1 MVGSDHTGSDTSQTG
16 SNGGSNGSVGTTPG
30 SDVGSNNAGSA
41 EPLGPK
47 PVHVII
53 TTEPD
58 LTEFDI
64 LENNVKIPDAL
75 DFVPVVPGKP
85 RSVVIRAKG
94 FKDKPVVLDGT
105 KTRIAV
111 RLEAKSTG
119 PGPGPGPGSN
129 HGGGLEQLGHQH
141 PGPNCNATILD
152 NSKHCRD
159 QYCAHHPDDMA
170 HGCGTE

>member
-1 MVGSDHTGSDTSQTG
+1 M
-16 SNGGSNGSVGTTPG
+16 
-30 SDVGSNNAGSA
+30 
-41 EPLGPK
+41 GPK
-47 PVHVII
+47 AVHVII

-64 LENNVKIPDAL
+64 LENNAKIPDAL
-75 DFVPVVPGKP
+75 DFVPVIPGTP
-85 RSVVIRAKG
+85 RTVVIRAKG
-94 FKDKPVVLDGT
+94 FKDKSVVLDGK

-119 PGPGPGPGSN
+119 THLPNNVQPA
-129 HGGGLEQLGHQH
+129 
-141 PGPNCNATILD
+141 GPNCNTTILD

-170 HGCGTE
+170 HGCESE